1 MLGVTKTM
9 FFMLDLS
16 KRDVFA
22 SQQSQDLK
30 PLWTLLRNVNLLKS
44 QTLLIADSEES
55 SNPWKGC

>member
-9 FFMLDLS
+9 FFMPDLS

-22 SQQSQDLK
+22 SQQSQNLK

-44 QTLLIADSEES
+44 QTLLIADPEES